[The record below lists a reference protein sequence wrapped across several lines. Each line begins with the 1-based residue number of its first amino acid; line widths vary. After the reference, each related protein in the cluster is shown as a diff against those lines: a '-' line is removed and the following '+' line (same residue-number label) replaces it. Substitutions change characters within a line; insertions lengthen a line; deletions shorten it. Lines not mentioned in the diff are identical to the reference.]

1 MKIKHRLQLVELLKY
16 FELPLIAAEVGV
28 AEGNFSFDL
37 LNEGIEKLYSIDYWD
52 HIPNISGDGNFSNDW
67 HSDNYDRTVERLKR
81 FGEKSII
88 LKGKSTEMAKF
99 IPDNSLGLVH
109 LDGDHSTNGVWNDLN
124 AYFPK
129 LIDGGIMSGHDYL
142 APEYGVMEAVMKFCE
157 GRFSVYVI
165 PEDNPVDAG
174 FYFIKS

>member
-16 FELPLIAAEVGV
+16 FELPLIGAEVGV
-28 AEGNFSFDL
+28 ASGCFSKDL
-37 LNEGIEKLYSIDYWD
+37 LDQGLELLYSVDNWQTL
-52 HIPNISGDGNFSNDW
+52 NQTGDGGFPQNW
-67 HSDNYDRTVERLKR
+67 HDKNYESTVKLLLGYGERSK
-81 FGEKSII
+81 I

-109 LDGDHSTNGVWNDLN
+109 LDGDHSAEGVWRDLN